1 MKHIAISVLGKDRP
15 GIVSEISRVLF
26 EFGCNIEDSSM
37 TQLRNEFA
45 MILLVAMPA
54 KSPLAELGV
63 KLKAAAKP
71 LGLSVLLRPITEK
84 EDLQHKPS
92 KKQFAIS
99 VYGADKPGIV
109 YKITRILSDNKVN
122 ITDVQTNIAGRG
134 AGKTYIMLLEASLPA
149 ALKADKLK
157 SVLNREA
164 KRLKVAVNLNL
175 VDTPA

>member
-1 MKHIAISVLGKDRP
+1 M
-15 GIVSEISRVLF
+15 
-26 EFGCNIEDSSM
+26 
-37 TQLRNEFA
+37 
-45 MILLVAMPA
+45 
-54 KSPLAELGV
+54 
-63 KLKAAAKP
+63 
-71 LGLSVLLRPITEK
+71 
-84 EDLQHKPS
+84 QHNPS

-175 VDTPA
+175 VDTPAL